1 MIMKISKENDVQMKL
16 YTSSMMTTM
25 PSTTL
30 VTVSDT
36 FNKTF
41 VNTSSKML
49 SIDNDSIINDSTII
63 PFHLPNH
70 SIFSPLMHEIMNS
83 IHIIDNNKNS
93 TIPVPNK
100 MMPSENELDVLSLR
114 RTCLVIFFSV
124 LILITIFGNTLV
136 ILSLITTRRLRTVTN
151 CFVMSLA
158 IADWTVGVFVMPPA
172 VLYYIHGKKLIQFHL
187 KL

>member
-1 MIMKISKENDVQMKL
+1 MIMEMSNENDVQTGL
-16 YTSSMMTTM
+16 YTNSTTTM
-25 PSTTL
+25 PSTATATTTL

-41 VNTSSKML
+41 ANTST
-49 SIDNDSIINDSTII
+49 DNDSIINENTIKA
-63 PFHLPNH
+63 FHLLANQ
-70 SIFSPLMHEIMNS
+70 STFSPMHEIMNS
-83 IHIIDNNKNS
+83 IYIGDHSKNLNSTNSNRILSHDNNF
-93 TIPVPNK
+93 P
-100 MMPSENELDVLSLR
+100 ELSLQS
-114 RTCLVIFFSV
+114 TCLIIFFSI

-172 VLYYIHGKKLIQFHL
+172 VLYHIHGKQ
-187 KL
+187 